1 MKMNKLFLYIAFALS
16 VGLIACEDSDNENGN
31 NLSTGGTVPTW
42 TKDFFPGSEWST
54 ASPAK
59 YGYSEDLGE
68 KIDTMIVQ
76 NGDVTGLCLV
86 IGGEMVHQYGDVT
99 ELSYLASSRKSILS
113 MLYGIY
119 VERGVIDLERT
130 VGELITAGVIKEDVG
145 GLLDIEKQAT
155 IRNCISAR
163 SGCYHPASNSG
174 DNLAIAPPRGSQQPG
189 TYHLYSNWDFNVSGA
204 IFEGLTG
211 KSIYDAF
218 QEEFEEKLGLQ
229 DFNRSAQKKG
239 GDTSVS
245 VYQAYHFYLSARD
258 MARLGYLMLRK
269 GNWNGTQVIS
279 EDWVEESTSA
289 ITPISEMNP
298 ITDRTG
304 SHGYGYMWWVW
315 DGNANRD
322 AFKDAYMAIGA
333 GGQYIV
339 VLPALDMVLTIKR
352 DVDKLATDSFSKGLV
367 IHLIN
372 MIASE
377 QTVTNY
383 LN

>member
-1 MKMNKLFLYIAFALS
+1 MNKLFLYIVFALS
-16 VGLIACEDSDNENGN
+16 VGFVACDDNDNENGN
-31 NLSTGGTVPTW
+31 IGATGGTVPTW
-42 TKDFFPGSEWST
+42 TKDFFPGSEWSV

-59 YGYSEDLGE
+59 YGYSEDLGT
-68 KIDTMIVQ
+68 KIDTMVVQ

-119 VERGVIDLERT
+119 VENGTIDLDRT

-174 DNLAIAPPRGSQQPG
+174 DDLAVAPPRGSQQPG

-211 KSIYDAF
+211 EKIYDKFGEDLAGPLGF
-218 QEEFEEKLGLQ
+218 Q
-229 DFNRSAQKKG
+229 DWNRSAQKYG

-245 VYQAYHFYLSARD
+245 IYKAYHFYLSARD

-269 GNWNGTQVIS
+269 GNWNGTQIIS
-279 EDWVEESTSA
+279 EAWVEESTSA
-289 ITPISEMNP
+289 ITPVSEMNP
-298 ITDRTG
+298 VTSRTG

-352 DVDKLATDSFSKGLV
+352 DVDKLSTDSFSKSLV
-367 IHLIN
+367 IHLLN

-377 QTVTNY
+377 QTITNY

>member
-1 MKMNKLFLYIAFALS
+1 MKMNKLFLYIVFALS
-16 VGLIACEDSDNENGN
+16 VGLIACEDSDNENGDK
-31 NLSTGGTVPTW
+31 LGAGASVPTW

-59 YGYSEDLGE
+59 YGYSEDLGV
-68 KIDTMIVQ
+68 KIDTMVVQ

-119 VERGVIDLERT
+119 VEKGDIDLERT
-130 VGELITAGVIKEDVG
+130 VDELITAGVIKEDVG

-211 KSIYDAF
+211 KKIYDAF
-218 QEEFEEKLGLQ
+218 QEEFETKLGLQ
-229 DFNRSAQKKG
+229 DFEREAQKYG

-245 VYQAYHFYLSARD
+245 VYKAYHFYLSARD

-289 ITPISEMNP
+289 ITPVSEMNP
-298 ITDRTG
+298 VTDRTG

-315 DGNANRD
+315 DGPANRD
-322 AFKDAYMAIGA
+322 HFKDAYMAIGA

-367 IHLIN
+367 IHLLN
-372 MIASE
+372 MIAGE
-377 QTVTNY
+377 QTITNY